1 MKIFALLH
9 TYLFNNISYIKYLI
23 RIWHFSTLGNMNI
36 NIYLNLVL
44 NIKVSKFTMKIVN
57 EIYIS
62 NSCEK
67 FALKFTMHSGSE

>member
-1 MKIFALLH
+1 
-9 TYLFNNISYIKYLI
+9 
-23 RIWHFSTLGNMNI
+23 MNI

-57 EIYIS
+57 KIYIS

-67 FALKFTMHSGSE
+67 FALKFAMHSGSE